1 MSTSITTY
9 IFPIVF
15 LLLLLLFTPVKN
27 FTSRFVKV
35 IRWTQKLQTD
45 SFYLALSSGWIS
57 PVLLPVLYCLLL
69 VLNSSHHDSEPSNCA
84 DIRARNFVLPSSPVD
99 WLFRHLT
106 EMLKIVNIWFV
117 AFKEKVGKSLADLI
131 KMFEI
136 DNLILK
142 DFPPLSVDLSP
153 KLICSSWRQKSNQ
166 DLVIVVFYQT
176 NRKKYCT
183 WRAEVFS
190 EFLKIVLLSGGHK
203 RRKAE
208 IKNKSTQT
216 NQGRKHN
223 LGKEK

>member
-1 MSTSITTY
+1 MSTSITTET
-9 IFPIVF
+9 FPIVF
-15 LLLLLLFTPVKN
+15 LLLLLLFTPVIN

-57 PVLLPVLYCLLL
+57 PVLLPVLHCLLL

-84 DIRARNFVLPSSPVD
+84 DIRAGNFVLPSSPD

-153 KLICSSWRQKSNQ
+153 KLICSSWRQESNQ
-166 DLVIVVFYQT
+166 DLVIVVFYRLTERSTVLDVQ
-176 NRKKYCT
+176 KC
-183 WRAEVFS
+183 
-190 EFLKIVLLSGGHK
+190 FLHFWKLSYFQG
-203 RRKAE
+203 A
-208 IKNKSTQT
+208 IKE
-216 NQGRKHN
+216 
-223 LGKEK
+223 GKQK

>member
-1 MSTSITTY
+1 
-9 IFPIVF
+9 
-15 LLLLLLFTPVKN
+15 
-27 FTSRFVKV
+27 
-35 IRWTQKLQTD
+35 
-45 SFYLALSSGWIS
+45 
-57 PVLLPVLYCLLL
+57 
-69 VLNSSHHDSEPSNCA
+69 
-84 DIRARNFVLPSSPVD
+84 
-99 WLFRHLT
+99 
-106 EMLKIVNIWFV
+106 MLKIVNIWFV

-153 KLICSSWRQKSNQ
+153 KLICSSWRQESNQ

-203 RRKAE
+203 RSKAE

-216 NQGRKHN
+216 KQGRKHN